1 MPTRSGW
8 LVLAA
13 GIATIV
19 AGRIFAISELFVL
32 GVGLVLLVALTT
44 ARTMGRTLRVAV
56 RRVTEPARPVAG
68 GNARVELIV
77 HAASSTPAIDL
88 WEPVGDAGGA
98 SIRLA
103 PLRRGERAG
112 AAYRLPTHQR
122 GLVTVGPLRADV
134 HDVLGLSR
142 RTTELAAAR
151 TVLVYPQWQR
161 VPLPSL
167 NGGSGPLSRHLAS
180 RALGHPAATEFKSL
194 RDYAVGDDLR
204 MVHWKAS
211 ARRVDGLVIRETD
224 SLADLHLT
232 VVLDLWSEGY
242 SDEGFERAVS
252 ATASLALSA
261 ADEGRVLR
269 LLTTDHDEF
278 IVDALSA
285 EATMEFLAT
294 VRRSH
299 GMHQSPTRSW
309 GDGLHVAIL
318 VTGNPGTGRLPAL
331 RTVAG
336 RSDGLVV
343 VACDGPSSRGPGAF
357 FVDAS
362 TDMAFGPAFTAL
374 VGATTGHA
382 RLAPRVRS
390 AAAMA
395 ARR

>member
-13 GIATIV
+13 GVATLA
-19 AGRIFAISELFVL
+19 AGRVFAITELFVL
-32 GVGLVLLVALTT
+32 GVGLLLLVVLTT
-44 ARTMGRTLRVAV
+44 ARTAGRQLRVAV
-56 RRVTEPARPVAG
+56 RRVTEPVRPVAG
-68 GNARVELIV
+68 GSARVELIV

-103 PLRRGERAG
+103 PLRRNERAG

-122 GLVTVGPLRADV
+122 GLVTVGPLRADL

-142 RTTELAAAR
+142 RTMELAPAR

-167 NGGSGPLSRHLAS
+167 NGGNGPLSRHLAS

-204 MVHWKAS
+204 LVHWKQT
-211 ARRVDGLVIRETD
+211 ARRDDLVIRETD

-232 VVLDLWSEGY
+232 VVLDLWGEGY
-242 SDEGFERAVS
+242 TDEGFERAVS

-285 EATMEFLAT
+285 DATMEFLAT
-294 VRRSH
+294 VQRSR

-318 VTGNPGTGRLPAL
+318 ITGNPSLGRLPAL

-336 RSDGLVV
+336 RSDGQVV
-343 VACDGPSSRGPGAF
+343 VACDGPAARPGGAF

-362 TDMAFGPAFTAL
+362 TEQAFGPAFTAL
-374 VGATTGHA
+374 VGATIA
-382 RLAPRVRS
+382 QRRLAPRVRS

-395 ARR
+395 AKR

>member
-13 GIATIV
+13 GLATLA
-19 AGRIFAISELFVL
+19 AGRVFAITELFVL

-44 ARTMGRTLRVAV
+44 ARTMGRQLRVAV
-56 RRVTEPARPVAG
+56 RRVTEPVRPVAG
-68 GNARVELIV
+68 GSARVELIV

-103 PLRRGERAG
+103 PLRRNERAG
-112 AAYRLPTHQR
+112 AAYRLPTQQR
-122 GLVTVGPLRADV
+122 GLVTVGPLRADL

-142 RTTELAAAR
+142 RTMELAPSR

-167 NGGSGPLSRHLAS
+167 NGGNGPLSRHLAS

-194 RDYAVGDDLR
+194 RDYAYGDDLR
-204 MVHWKAS
+204 MVHWKQT
-211 ARRVDGLVIRETD
+211 ARRDDLVIRETD

-232 VVLDLWSEGY
+232 VVLDLWGEGY
-242 SDEGFERAVS
+242 SDDGFERAVS
-252 ATASLALSA
+252 ATASIALSA

-285 EATMEFLAT
+285 DATMEFLAT
-294 VRRSH
+294 VQRSR

-318 VTGNPGTGRLPAL
+318 ITGNPSLGRLPAL

-343 VACDGPSSRGPGAF
+343 VACDGPTSRPSGAF

-362 TDMAFGPAFTAL
+362 VEQAFGPAFTAL
-374 VGATTGHA
+374 VGATTTMP

-395 ARR
+395 AKR